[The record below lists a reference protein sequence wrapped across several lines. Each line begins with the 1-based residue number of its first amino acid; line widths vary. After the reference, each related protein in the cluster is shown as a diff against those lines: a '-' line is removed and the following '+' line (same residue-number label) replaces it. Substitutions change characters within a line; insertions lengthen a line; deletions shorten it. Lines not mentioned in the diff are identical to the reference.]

1 MALANA
7 LVVMAKSPVAG
18 RVKTRLIPPLTGVE
32 AAELYTHFLADTFIN
47 LKRLEDIKLYLAIL
61 NEGGEEPLEL
71 PIPEGVELV
80 EQSGSELGER
90 LFYITKRL
98 FNKGHER
105 VAIIGSDSPDI
116 PPEYISDAFLSLKP
130 GSSKVV
136 LGPADDGGYYLIAMN
151 RLDERP
157 FRGINWSTP
166 TVLDET
172 IASLG
177 GEVELLKPWYDI
189 DEPKDILRLK
199 GSKRAAK
206 SAAYILDNDIFN
218 RCKDYI

>member
-1 MALANA
+1 MALANS
-7 LVVMAKSPVAG
+7 LVVMAKSPEAG

-32 AAELYTHFLADTFIN
+32 AAELYTHFIADIFST
-47 LKRLEDIKLYLAIL
+47 LEMVEDIKIYLALLSVGI
-61 NEGGEEPLEL
+61 EEPLRID
-71 PIPEGVELV
+71 IPEGVEV
-80 EQSGSELGER
+80 IEQSGSNLGER
-90 LFYITKRL
+90 LYNVTKAL
-98 FNKGHER
+98 FDLGHER

-116 PPEYISDAFLSLKP
+116 PPEYVSDAFLRLKP

-136 LGPADDGGYYLIAMN
+136 LGPAEDGGYYLIAMN
-151 RLDERP
+151 HLDERP

-172 IASLG
+172 VACLA

-199 GSKRAAK
+199 GSKRAAN